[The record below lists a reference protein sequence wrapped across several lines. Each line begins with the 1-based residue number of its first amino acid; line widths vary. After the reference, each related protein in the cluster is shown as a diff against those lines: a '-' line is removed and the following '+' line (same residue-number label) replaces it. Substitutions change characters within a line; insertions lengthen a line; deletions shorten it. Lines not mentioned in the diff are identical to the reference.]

1 MDCSSTE
8 HEKVVGLT
16 NNDMNIENQNLP
28 ASFRVIGVGHGV
40 ENRIDKVRSFGF
52 EGVSTEVVKYP
63 FDCTP
68 DDEDKIAIIVFTD
81 CDDNANRIANT
92 FHDAGVLTIGFNE
105 DAVPSC
111 YDSIMNRVSPSEIPE
126 IIKTLLQPI
135 VTPCLISYD
144 FNDLSTIL
152 RDSGYFT
159 VKSATGNNIK
169 QATDKL
175 EESISECDLQY
186 AEHLALHLYYN
197 PNRPTPIAMSDMA
210 NLQEFITK
218 LPETVTVLWS
228 VNHDDK
234 LDGDEIR
241 MSAILAG
248 KELWRC
254 Q

>member
-1 MDCSSTE
+1 MDCSSTK

-16 NNDMNIENQNLP
+16 NNDMKSEIQKLP
-28 ASFRVIGVGHGV
+28 ASFRVIGIGHGV
-40 ENRIDKVRSFGF
+40 EKIINKVKYLVF

-68 DDEDKIAIIVFTD
+68 ADEDKIAIIVFTD

-105 DAVPSC
+105 DASPSC
-111 YDSIMNRVSPSEIPE
+111 YDSIMTSVMSYEIPD

-159 VKSATGNNIK
+159 VKFATGNNIK

-175 EESISECDLQY
+175 EESLSECDLQY
-186 AEHLALHLYYN
+186 VVHLALHLYYN
-197 PNRPTPIAMSDMA
+197 PNRPTPLAMSD
-210 NLQEFITK
+210 LSSVQELISK
-218 LPETVTVLWS
+218 LPESVIVIWS

-234 LDGDEIR
+234 LREEEIHL
-241 MSAILAG
+241 SAVLAG
-248 KELWRC
+248 KELWRIR
-254 Q
+254 